1 MTTETLLS
9 GQAPTSTGEQQVT
22 DAQAASAVE
31 PVENEAQGAD
41 APAAEGQ
48 QEAEPVVPETY
59 EFQLP
64 EGFELNQEVST
75 EFQAFAKDL
84 KLPQDKAQQAVD
96 FAVKLQQQT
105 LQAQVDAHVKQVADW
120 RAEVEADKEIGGK
133 ALPENLSYA
142 AKVLDEYAPDLRAV
156 LDQTGMGN
164 HPVLVKALIRIGKA
178 ISEDRLV
185 GGAQQASTSAQD
197 PAKRMF
203 PNMN

>member
-9 GQAPTSTGEQQVT
+9 GQATTDTGEQQTT
-22 DAQAASAVE
+22 DAQAAAADK
-31 PVENEAQGAD
+31 PVENNAQGAD
-41 APAAEGQ
+41 ASAADTQKGDD
-48 QEAEPVVPETY
+48 PVVPEAY

-64 EGFELNQEVST
+64 DGFELNKEVSA
-75 EFQAFAKDL
+75 EFEAFAKEL

-96 FAVKLQQQT
+96 FAVKLQQQAM
-105 LQAQVDAHVKQVADW
+105 QAQVEAHAKQVADW

-142 AKVLDEYAPDLRAV
+142 AKVLDEYAPELRAV
-156 LDQTGMGN
+156 LNDTGMGN

-178 ISEDRLV
+178 ISEDRLA
-185 GGAQQASTSAQD
+185 GGAQQGQASAQD